1 MANALYR
8 KGAEK
13 ILSGQI
19 DLTADTIV
27 ARLIRNNYAQNLSSD
42 EFLVTATK
50 ITGSSEVTLAG
61 KAVTGGVF
69 DAEDIT
75 FSAVPTGE
83 TSEGVVLAKWT
94 GDEATSPLIAYI
106 DQITGFPVA
115 TNGGNVV
122 VQWDNGAYKIF
133 SL

>member
-122 VQWDNGAYKIF
+122 VQWDNGAFKIF

>member
-27 ARLIRNNYAQNLSSD
+27 ARLIRNDYAQNLSSD

-122 VQWDNGAYKIF
+122 VQWDNGAFKIF

>member
-27 ARLIRNNYAQNLSSD
+27 ARLIRNDYAQNLSSD

-75 FSAVPTGE
+75 FSAVPAGE

-122 VQWDNGAYKIF
+122 VQWDNGAFKIF